1 MANSSLISA
10 SIDITKIDK
19 TRLGKGKYLNFTV
32 SINGDT
38 NQYGQNVAIVE
49 SQSKEERDEKMAKNY
64 LGNGKV
70 VWSEDGGIV
79 VADKVDVVNN
89 SEQNAPREEE
99 AGDDL
104 PF

>member
-49 SQSKEERDEKMAKNY
+49 SQSKEEREEKMAKNY